1 MNILVLFGSS
11 SDASVYE
18 PLCEK
23 LRNARHHVDFEVIS
37 AHRNPDRLAE
47 KLAGDNFD
55 VVVAGAG
62 LSAHLPGVV
71 ASKVRQPVFGV
82 PVAAQFQGLD
92 AVMSIQMMPR
102 GVPVLC
108 CGTSQEGAIISL
120 LAQVQGY
127 VWNQTLDVVIK
138 EEYEQEGFFQKEF
151 GRLSVYAQENGIAL
165 TLTNTVRAGVPT
177 IAFVHTQ
184 EEISSS
190 PFVISVPLLDAASRA
205 LPQTALT
212 CFSWTQQG
220 AIWAGVNNSINALIF
235 FTKLLGASS

>member
-1 MNILVLFGSS
+1 MNILVLFGST

-18 PLCEK
+18 PLCDQ
-23 LRNARHHVDFEVIS
+23 LRLAGHNVDFEVIS
-37 AHRNPDRLAE
+37 AHRNPERLGQRLGE
-47 KLAGDNFD
+47 DNFD
-55 VVVAGAG
+55 AIVAGAG

-108 CGTSQEGAIISL
+108 CGTTQQETIISL

-127 VWNQTLDVVIK
+127 SWDKQLDVFI
-138 EEYEQEGFFQKEF
+138 EEKYQYESFFQKEF
-151 GRLSVYAQENGIAL
+151 GRLSLYAEEKGIVL
-165 TLTNTVRAGVPT
+165 TLQHTVRDGVPT
-177 IAFVHTQ
+177 IAFVHKE

-190 PFVISVPLLDAASRA
+190 PFLISVPLLDPISRA
-205 LPQTALT
+205 EPQTALT
-212 CFSWTQQG
+212 CFSWTQKG

-235 FTKLLGASS
+235 FTKLLGA